1 VTPTGRASR
10 CLDGEWEFVPD
21 PEHQFEPDR
30 LPAGVPIEVPGAWE
44 AQLPQPFGI
53 VHGWYRRRFEDPA
66 VPGDGDVDGRR
77 GGADGRL
84 VLRFGSA
91 MARSTIWLDGRRI
104 GENDLGYI
112 PFEVDAG
119 RAPVREHELVV
130 EIENPLNILSEYP
143 AFGGEGLRAASD
155 RLDGGSFDDLP
166 HGKQTWYSSTSGL
179 LGSVV
184 AERTADPRFA
194 SIVVH
199 PDPDNELATV
209 RWQLAGPG
217 ADAPSTVRLIVTA
230 PSGDEVTRVDADGRA
245 GRATLAIPSPER
257 WDLWTPT
264 FYRLLARVTAG
275 REIGSDP
282 ADRAPVDE
290 AKVRFGMRSIAVDGG
305 SILLNGRPIYLRGAL
320 DQDFWP
326 DGRSNPPSR
335 TALEVQARLAREMG
349 LNLLRCHIKV
359 PDPAYLEVAD
369 EAGLLVWAEVPSWGR
384 FGLATARLAR
394 RMLERMVETMGS
406 HPSLIAWSIVNEDW
420 GTDLRHGS
428 RDRRWLRTTVDWLR
442 SIDPG
447 RLVVDNS
454 ACETN
459 HGPNFHLRTDLADF
473 HAYRSMPDGASR
485 WRALV
490 DDFAQSP
497 GWLWSPHGDAARTG
511 DEALVLS
518 EFGGWGLP
526 RPSAVGASEA
536 RAPWWWSTGQMFRR
550 PAGMLRRFRRQGL
563 DRIWSDAD
571 ALAEATQWRQFDGLV
586 GQIRELRRHGS
597 IRGYVLTELADAFW
611 EANGLLDV
619 CRAPKAFHDRLAEI
633 NAPDV
638 LVVDLPRTDLWGGE
652 RLECPVMLSSFPDSA
667 PDTGDGASASDD
679 GALDWTLTLQDGT
692 ATTGRTTFRGWPN
705 ADAREVARIALE
717 VPEVDAVS
725 RGEVV
730 VRASAAGRGGPVF
743 RQAVVIVPA
752 ASRRTARPRRIRV
765 VDPLD
770 LWAIEA
776 RLAELGHEI
785 VAAAAAELLVTSRLD
800 RSALEGLDG
809 ATGALVLARSTD
821 ALAGGFDG
829 MKSVHVRRRRPG
841 DGTQVHERPW
851 DGDWSSVFAWSLPAM
866 MPGLPDGGLLGDAHR
881 EVFPDHVLDG
891 LDVASADDGVRVG
904 LFSGWVHS
912 PVALVASL
920 SHGRARAIV
929 TTLRLAP
936 EDGPIATALLEQLIQ
951 EAAGPGA
958 GH

>member
-1 VTPTGRASR
+1 MTPTGRSSR
-10 CLDGEWEFVPD
+10 SLDGQWEFVPD
-21 PEHQFEPDR
+21 PEHQFAPDR
-30 LPAGVPIEVPGAWE
+30 LPAGIPVTVPGAWE
-44 AQLPQPFGI
+44 AQLPVPFGI

-66 VPGDGDVDGRR
+66 VGSDDDGDGR

-91 MARSTIWLDGRRI
+91 MAWSTISLDGRRI
-104 GENDLGYI
+104 GDNDLGYI

-119 RAPVREHELVV
+119 GAPVREHELVV
-130 EIENPLNILSEYP
+130 EIDNPLNILSEYP

-155 RLDGGSFDDLP
+155 RLDGGSFDELP

-199 PDPDNELATV
+199 PDPDRERATV
-209 RWQLAGPG
+209 RWRLAGPG
-217 ADAPSTVRLIVTA
+217 ADSPSTVRLVVIS
-230 PSGDEVTRVDADGRA
+230 PSGDEVARVDADGRS
-245 GRATLAIPSPER
+245 GSATLAIPSPER

-264 FYRLLARVTAG
+264 FYGLRARVTGGSQA
-275 REIGSDP
+275 GSDP
-282 ADRAPVDE
+282 VDRAPVDE
-290 AKVRFGMRSIAVDGG
+290 ATVRFGMRSIAVKGG
-305 SILLNGRPIYLRGAL
+305 AILLNGRPIYLRGAL

-335 TALEVQARLAREMG
+335 TALEAQARLAREMG
-349 LNLLRCHIKV
+349 LNLLRCHVKV

-384 FGLATARLAR
+384 FGLTTARVAR
-394 RMLERMVETMGS
+394 RMLARMVETMGS
-406 HPSLIAWSIVNEDW
+406 HPSLIVWSIVNEDW

-447 RLVVDNS
+447 RLIVDNS

-490 DDFAQSP
+490 DDFAKSP

-511 DEALVLS
+511 DEALILS

-536 RAPWWWSTGQMFRR
+536 RAPWWWSTGERFRR

-563 DRIWSDAD
+563 DRIWTDAD
-571 ALAEATQWRQFDGLV
+571 ALAQATQWRQFDGLV

-633 NAPDV
+633 NAPNV

-652 RLECPVMLSSFPDSA
+652 RLGCQVVLSSFPDR
-667 PDTGDGASASDD
+667 PPEGGDGTPADEGTLEWRVTLED
-679 GALDWTLTLQDGT
+679 GHT
-692 ATTGRTTFRGWPN
+692 TTGRTPLQGWPRV
-705 ADAREVARIALE
+705 DAREVGRIALV
-717 VPEVDAVS
+717 VPEVDAVT
-725 RGEVV
+725 RGELT
-730 VRASAAGRGGPVF
+730 VRASAPGRDGATF
-743 RQAVVIVPA
+743 RQAIVIVPA
-752 ASRRTARPRRIRV
+752 ASRRTALRRRIRV

-770 LWAIEA
+770 LWSIAS
-776 RLAELGHEI
+776 RLDELGHE
-785 VAAAAAELLVTSRLD
+785 VAADGTAELVAASRLD
-800 RSALEGLDG
+800 RFMVDGLG
-809 ATGALVLARSTD
+809 PSTGVLVLARSTD
-821 ALAGGFDG
+821 ALSGGLDG
-829 MKSVHVRRRRPG
+829 GRSIHVRRRRPG
-841 DGTQVHERPW
+841 DGTLVHERPW
-851 DGDWSSVFAWSLPAM
+851 DGDWSSVFAWALPGVMA
-866 MPGLPDGGLLGDAHR
+866 GLPDGGLLGDAHR
-881 EVFPDHVLDG
+881 EIFPDHVMDG
-891 LDVASADDGVRVG
+891 LDVASPTDGVRVG

-912 PVALVASL
+912 PVGLLASID
-920 SHGRARAIV
+920 HDGRRIVV

-936 EDGPIATALLEQLIQ
+936 EDGPIATVMLETLIQ
-951 EAAGPGA
+951 EAAEPSA
-958 GH
+958 GR